1 MAWCSDDAT
10 WAAFA
15 RHAGGVISLPGQPV
29 CWRNVEG
36 ANISNSAGHDKDKL
50 HATILFLRWMRNMF
64 SDYVDDPE
72 LISAFAMLYPY
83 HPSYFIALNIIIYV
97 VCGGYLWL
105 WEDLIKGAAFY
116 YAFQEF

>member
-1 MAWCSDDAT
+1 MGCFCPSC
-10 WAAFA
+10 
-15 RHAGGVISLPGQPV
+15 GGVISLPGQPV

-72 LISAFAMLYPY
+72 LIG
-83 HPSYFIALNIIIYV
+83 ALQCYIHTILRISLHKHYNI
-97 VCGGYLWL
+97 CGLWGYLWL
-105 WEDLIKGAAFY
+105 WEDLIKGRPLLR
-116 YAFQEF
+116 FQEF